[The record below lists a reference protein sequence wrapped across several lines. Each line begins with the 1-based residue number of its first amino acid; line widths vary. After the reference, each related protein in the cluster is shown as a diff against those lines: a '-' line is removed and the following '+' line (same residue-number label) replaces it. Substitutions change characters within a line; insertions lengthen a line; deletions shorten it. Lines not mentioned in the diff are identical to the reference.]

1 MSHNFLQNSNF
12 HFFLDSIDQ
21 DLAKQAQQKGCPECG
36 HKLHQANYP
45 RSPVGIFTQFRDHYN
60 ERLSFCCDTCR
71 KRLTPPS
78 VKFFGR
84 RWYPA
89 PLFIFISAL
98 MRKITEHSLTQVRR
112 HFGINVSES
121 TWKRWKR
128 WWRDSFIETL
138 FWKQTK
144 GIVPGVLTINRP
156 FPRALLALFPGPLEE
171 KICFLLRFLS
181 PLSCAILQAI

>member
-1 MSHNFLQNSNF
+1 MSHNFLLNSNF
-12 HFFLDSIDQ
+12 HFFLDSLDQ
-21 DLAKQAQQKGCPECG
+21 DLAKQTQQKGCPECG
-36 HKLHQANYP
+36 HKLHYANYP
-45 RSPVGIFTQFRDHYN
+45 RSPVGVSAQFRNHYN

-71 KRLTPPS
+71 KRLTPAS

-98 MRKITEHSLTQVRR
+98 MRKITEYSLTQVKR
-112 HFGINVSES
+112 HFGIIVSES
-121 TWKRWKR
+121 TWKRWQR

-138 FWKQTK
+138 FWKQAK
-144 GIVPGVLTINRP
+144 GIVPGVLGINRP
-156 FPRALLALFPGPLEE
+156 FPRALLDIFNGTLEE

-181 PLSCAILQAI
+181 PLSRGILQAI